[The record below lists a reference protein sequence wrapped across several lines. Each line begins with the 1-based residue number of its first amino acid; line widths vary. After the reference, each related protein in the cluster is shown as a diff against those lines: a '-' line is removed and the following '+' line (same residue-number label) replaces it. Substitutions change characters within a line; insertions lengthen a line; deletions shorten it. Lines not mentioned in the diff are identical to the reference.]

1 MLAWSGIGTFSLG
14 SAFSAAVAASM
25 ASFIK
30 PILKESAVASATSV
44 SLTRAVRMSGAVM
57 FRSEGEIEG
66 VIGML
71 TPILYLFITKRARGE
86 TALGNLRIVWEI
98 RGKLK

>member
-1 MLAWSGIGTFSLG
+1 MS
-14 SAFSAAVAASM
+14 SAGV
-25 ASFIK
+25 
-30 PILKESAVASATSV
+30 
-44 SLTRAVRMSGAVM
+44 VM

-71 TPILYLFITKRARGE
+71 TPILYLFITKKARGE
-86 TALGNLRIVWEI
+86 TALRTPRTLQGG

>member
-1 MLAWSGIGTFSLG
+1 
-14 SAFSAAVAASM
+14 
-25 ASFIK
+25 
-30 PILKESAVASATSV
+30 
-44 SLTRAVRMSGAVM
+44 MSGAVM